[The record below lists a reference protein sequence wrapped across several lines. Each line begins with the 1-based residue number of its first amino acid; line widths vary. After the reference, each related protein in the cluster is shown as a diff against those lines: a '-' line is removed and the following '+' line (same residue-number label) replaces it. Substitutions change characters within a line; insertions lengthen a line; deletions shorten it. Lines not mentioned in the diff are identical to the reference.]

1 MTMRLSMLLKNI
13 MSVPAE
19 ADCDVPRLVLDS
31 RQVEARDLFL
41 AVKGTHLDGRKYIA
55 DAINLGAVAVLV
67 DADSENEAI
76 RWEKEVPL
84 IPINKLQSKL
94 GELGA
99 QFFQHPAKQL
109 QMIGVTG
116 TNGKTSCTHFIA
128 QILQSLQTP
137 CAVIGTLGSGMYGAL
152 GEAGLTTPDAISLHA
167 ILHDALDQ
175 GAKAVAIEVSSHSI
189 DQGRVNDIEFDVGV
203 FTNLTQDHLDYHGTM
218 NEYAA
223 VKHRFLAAY
232 PVKHLVINVDDEYGA
247 KWAQELA
254 HTHSVFTYSVL
265 PIVKKEKNLTYAT
278 DIKLT
283 LQGIKAKIHSPFGEG
298 ELSLALIGRFNLSNA
313 LAVLT
318 ALCVA
323 GVPFKDAFDQLAQ
336 LKAVPGRM
344 QTLGGE
350 GKPVIVVD
358 YAHTPDALEKALE
371 ALRPHVKERLICVFG
386 CGGDRDPGK
395 RAKMAAIAEKLAD
408 QIIVTNDNPRHESPK
423 KIAEQIMLGF
433 SSPNEIMVM
442 LDRSKAIEKSIQLAT
457 GSDCILIAGKGAE
470 HYQQIGD
477 EKTPFDDVEQASRYL
492 ALYKQKV

>member
-1 MTMRLSMLLKNI
+1 MTMRLSVLLQNI
-13 MSVPAE
+13 MSIPAE
-19 ADCDVPRLVLDS
+19 ADCDVSRLVLDS
-31 RQVEARDLFL
+31 RQVQARDVFL

-55 DAINLGAVAVLV
+55 EAINHGAVAVLV
-67 DADSENEAI
+67 DADSENETI
-76 RWEKEVPL
+76 RWENDIPL
-84 IPINKLQSKL
+84 IPINNLQSKL

-99 QFFQHPAKQL
+99 QFYQHPAKKL

-137 CAVIGTLGSGMYGAL
+137 CAVVGTLGSGMYGAL
-152 GEAGLTTPDAISLHA
+152 GEAGLTTPDAITLQA
-167 ILHDALDQ
+167 ILRDVLDQ

-218 NEYAA
+218 DAYAA
-223 VKHRFLAAY
+223 VKRRFLTVF
-232 PVKHLVINVDDEYGA
+232 PVKHLVINIDDAYGA
-247 KWAQELA
+247 KWAHELA
-254 HTHSVFTYSVL
+254 HTRSVFTYSVL
-265 PIVKKEKNLTYAT
+265 PVTKKDKNLTYAT

-283 LQGIKAKIHSPFGEG
+283 LHGIKANIHSPFGAG

-323 GVPFKDAFDQLAQ
+323 GIPFNDALYRLAQ

-344 QTLGGE
+344 QTLGGA

-371 ALRPHVKERLICVFG
+371 ALRPQVEERLICVFG

-395 RAKMAAIAEKLAD
+395 RSKMAAIAEKLAD

-423 KIAEQIMLGF
+423 KIVEQIMQGF
-433 SSPNEIMVM
+433 SRPDEVLVL

-477 EKTPFDDVEQASRYL
+477 EKTPFDDVEQASKYL
-492 ALYKQKV
+492 AQYKQKA